1 MKWIVFFDGDCGL
14 CSRSVR
20 FFAKYDRHDHLRF
33 APLQGEIAAAKEFGK
48 YAAIDDGTMVVC
60 READGEVFYRFDAL
74 LESLRALG
82 GLWKVLLVAKMLPR
96 SVRELLY
103 RRVARNRIRW
113 FGKADTSALPDPEL
127 VRRLLP

>member
-20 FFAKYDRHDHLRF
+20 FFAKFDRRDHLRF
-33 APLQGEIAAAKEFGK
+33 APLQGETAAAKEFGK
-48 YAAIDDGTMVVC
+48 YAAIDDGTMVVL
-60 READGEVFYRFDAL
+60 READGEIFYRFDAL

-82 GLWKVLLVAKMLPR
+82 GLWKVLLVAKFLPR
-96 SVRELLY
+96 SIREILY
-103 RRVARNRIRW
+103 RTVARNRIRW
-113 FGKADTSALPDPEL
+113 FGKADACALPDPEL